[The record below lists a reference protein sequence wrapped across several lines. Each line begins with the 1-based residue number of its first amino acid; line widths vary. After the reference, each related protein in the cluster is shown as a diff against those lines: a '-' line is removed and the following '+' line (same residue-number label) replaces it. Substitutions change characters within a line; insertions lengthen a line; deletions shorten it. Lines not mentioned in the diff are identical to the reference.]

1 MATPAAAATPAPTP
15 APVPPPIDFEPEAV
29 AAAALGLQRAADG
42 SYPQLSV
49 GGRRLLA
56 EVDRLIAQMERSG
69 GGAAGGLAPAAAVKH
84 LEKLIGELSAPPE
97 GESTC

>member
-1 MATPAAAATPAPTP
+1 M
-15 APVPPPIDFEPEAV
+15 

-56 EVDRLIAQMERSG
+56 EVDRLIAQIERS
-69 GGAAGGLAPAAAVKH
+69 GGAAGGLAPSAAVKH
-84 LEKLIGELSAPPE
+84 LEKLIGELAVPPE

>member
-1 MATPAAAATPAPTP
+1 MSDAMA
-15 APVPPPIDFEPEAV
+15 
-29 AAAALGLQRAADG
+29 RA
-42 SYPQLSV
+42 SI

-69 GGAAGGLAPAAAVKH
+69 GAAGGLAPAAAVKH
-84 LEKLIGELSAPPE
+84 LEKLIDELREVPE

>member
-1 MATPAAAATPAPTP
+1 M
-15 APVPPPIDFEPEAV
+15 

-69 GGAAGGLAPAAAVKH
+69 AAAGGLAPAAAVKH
-84 LEKLIGELSAPPE
+84 LEKLIGETAAPPE